1 MNTASYVSR
10 HTNRRLC
17 HGKHLQCKHWED
29 SLRSRKSMRRAAP
42 PYATAMRL
50 HHLNPLFM
58 TQIPSRGGRRP
69 KTDPSVNRY
78 VVRFNAEENARFLAM
93 FERSGLESKG
103 AFIKNFIFQKPFKV
117 YTIDENTR
125 VFIDKLSSLNSLFR
139 TLGVSYDNV
148 IKTLRENFTEKKAMS
163 VLYKL
168 EKLTIEL
175 IKVNSE
181 IVALA
186 QRFDEQWSLKSR

>member
-1 MNTASYVSR
+1 
-10 HTNRRLC
+10 
-17 HGKHLQCKHWED
+17 
-29 SLRSRKSMRRAAP
+29 
-42 PYATAMRL
+42 
-50 HHLNPLFM
+50 M

-125 VFIDKLSSLNSLFR
+125 VFIDKLSSFNSLFR
-139 TLGVSYDNV
+139 TIGISYDNV
-148 IKTLRENFTEKKAMS
+148 VKTLRDNFTEKKAMAA
-163 VLYKL
+163 LYKL
-168 EKLTIEL
+168 EQLTIDL
-175 IKVNSE
+175 IRINGE
-181 IVALA
+181 IVDLA
-186 QRFDEQWSLKSR
+186 RKFDEQWSLKSR

>member
-1 MNTASYVSR
+1 
-10 HTNRRLC
+10 
-17 HGKHLQCKHWED
+17 
-29 SLRSRKSMRRAAP
+29 
-42 PYATAMRL
+42 
-50 HHLNPLFM
+50 M

-125 VFIDKLSSLNSLFR
+125 VFIDKLSSFNSLFR
-139 TLGVSYDNV
+139 TLGISYDNV
-148 IKTLRENFTEKKAMS
+148 VKTLRDNFTEKKAMAA
-163 VLYKL
+163 LYKL
-168 EKLTIEL
+168 EQLTIDL
-175 IKVNSE
+175 IRINGE
-181 IVALA
+181 IVDLA
-186 QRFDEQWSLKSR
+186 RKFDEQWSLKSR